1 MSDFVLYSDST
12 GQLRS
17 EINES
22 LEEKDVLE
30 MLRFDEE
37 DIETLLKTHAA
48 NQAYW
53 EAYAVRLKNKYE
65 FFKEEW
71 YKKWW
76 AHNKSYSRMVLAAF
90 GDNKPSIDS
99 LRDTTINIYS
109 YDTTE
114 TEREKFFSLAL
125 REAVKKKYFD
135 GNAVEFKLSMFKY
148 IDNEPAWYFE
158 TVMQTLRK
166 LKEDYETVE
175 IVAEKL
181 NARSFH
187 MQNILQLLMAKR
199 SNLGPQ
205 SFSEKDMMGN
215 LSKGV

>member
-1 MSDFVLYSDST
+1 MSDFMLYSES

-17 EINES
+17 EINEE
-22 LEEKDVLE
+22 LEERDILE

-53 EAYAVRLKNKYE
+53 EAYAVRLKNKWE

-76 AHNKSYSRMVLAAF
+76 AHNKRYARLILSAY

-99 LRDTTINIYS
+99 LKDTVINIYS
-109 YDTTE
+109 VDTTE
-114 TEREKFFSLAL
+114 IEREKFYSLAL
-125 REAVKKKYFD
+125 KEASKKKYFD
-135 GNAVEFKLSMFKY
+135 GEDDDFRRSMFKY
-148 IDNEPAWYFE
+148 INLEPAWYFE

-166 LKEDYETVE
+166 LQEDYETVE

-205 SFSEKDMMGN
+205 SFSEKDMMGKI
-215 LSKGV
+215 SKGV